1 MADRGDASRTDGQMD
16 RWTAGQVSLGEVRD
30 VEVIL
35 DRQLRMRFNALLDR
49 ERCTEPYLNP
59 LQIH

>member
-1 MADRGDASRTDGQMD
+1 MD